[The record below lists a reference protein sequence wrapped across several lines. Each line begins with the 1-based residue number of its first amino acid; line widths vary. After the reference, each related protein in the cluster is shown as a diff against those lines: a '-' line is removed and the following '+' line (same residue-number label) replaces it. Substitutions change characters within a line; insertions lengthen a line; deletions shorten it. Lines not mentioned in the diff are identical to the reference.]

1 MSFNEHS
8 NIELAPHHHKGDRSL
23 CGNLRPRRSPSQSV
37 TSSGRFWVQMLQ
49 IETNRR
55 HPNRKSKSV
64 TPGPFLAFKM
74 LQVETNRE
82 PPQRC
87 LSPLWRFSTKR
98 SRPDNRGGIKQVYL
112 LASLKTQRER
122 RSSPGHTFPSGDP
135 REARERAGKGRP
147 RADNEMRYS
156 AAALNLL

>member
-1 MSFNEHS
+1 M
-8 NIELAPHHHKGDRSL
+8 APDVTDQDEMTSGARL
-23 CGNLRPRRSPSQSV
+23 SQSV
-37 TSSGRFWVQMLQ
+37 TSNRQIGLYLLQ

-64 TPGPFLAFKM
+64 TPSPLLAAKM

-98 SRPDNRGGIKQVYL
+98 SRPINRGGIKQVYL

-122 RSSPGHTFPSGDP
+122 RNVARGLPFPERDP
-135 REARERAGKGRP
+135 REARERAGKDKPG
-147 RADNEMRYS
+147 ADN
-156 AAALNLL
+156 